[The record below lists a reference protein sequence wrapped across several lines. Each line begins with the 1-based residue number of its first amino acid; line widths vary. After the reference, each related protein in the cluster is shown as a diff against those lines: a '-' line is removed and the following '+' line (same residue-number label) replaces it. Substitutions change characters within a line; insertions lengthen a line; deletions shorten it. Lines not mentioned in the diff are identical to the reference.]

1 MLDRPCNSPDNV
13 FMPLALQAGQGMLC
27 LAPHPD
33 DEVLGCAGLLVLAQ
47 GQGLRV
53 KAIIVT
59 SGEEGGDGGRR
70 LGESR
75 EAAREL
81 ALPEPECW
89 GLADRELRHSPA
101 LIERVAQALRD
112 FEPSWLLLPALT
124 EPHPDHQALALAGMA
139 AAQRQGGVNVL
150 FYEVGSPTQ
159 VNTIVDISAV
169 AERKWRALDAFAS
182 QQARHDYKRHARA
195 MAELRAFVAGEGVAA
210 AEAFW
215 QIPALALA
223 RGELGAALGGWP
235 LQRAAAG
242 LASAPQQL
250 PLVSVIVRS
259 MDRPTLGDAIASV
272 AAQTYPNIEIIIVN
286 ASGAEHS
293 APAYPPDRLRLTV
306 VAERG
311 QAVQSG
317 RQPRRLD
324 RSAAANL
331 GLRSMA
337 GDYGLFLDDDDVL
350 GPEHLQRLVQAL
362 QAQATAAAAYAGVR
376 VEGPG
381 GQWIRDYDM
390 PWDARRLR
398 GINFLP
404 IHSVLFRRETVQD
417 GQQLYF
423 DEALPVLEDWD
434 FWCQLSR
441 RGAFV
446 HVPGIASLYRQGL
459 GDSHVGDA
467 GHEHFW
473 ARWHQKIL
481 LKQAQQWGLED
492 QSATLAWH
500 AVALDQ
506 AETRGERLQL
516 ELATARQQLADTSAQ
531 AQQQEQTL
539 RARAQQLQ
547 GELDRA
553 KGQSQVL
560 GGEKMALERQWLQAE
575 AERALSQRSLDM
587 LQQSLP
593 VRLSR
598 ALRKIFRK
606 TSE

>member
-1 MLDRPCNSPDNV
+1 
-13 FMPLALQAGQGMLC
+13 MPLALQAGQGMLC

-33 DEVLGCAGLLVLAQ
+33 DEVLGCAGLLVLAR

-53 KAIIVT
+53 KTIIVT
-59 SGEEGGDGGRR
+59 SGEEGGDGGWR
-70 LGESR
+70 LAESR
-75 EAAREL
+75 AAAQTLE
-81 ALPEPECW
+81 LPEPEGW
-89 GLADRELRHSPA
+89 GLADRELRYSPA
-101 LIERVAQALRD
+101 LVERVAQALRD
-112 FEPSWLLLPALT
+112 FTPAWLLLPALT
-124 EPHPDHQALALAGMA
+124 EPHPDHQALALAGIA
-139 AAQRQGGVNVL
+139 AAQRHGGTNVL
-150 FYEVGSPTQ
+150 LYEVGAPTQ
-159 VNTIVDISAV
+159 ANTVVDISAV
-169 AERKWRALDAFAS
+169 AERKWSALDAFAS
-182 QQARHDYKRHARA
+182 QQMRHDYKRHAQA
-195 MAELRAFVAGEGVAA
+195 MAELRAFVAGAGVAA

-215 QIPALALA
+215 QIPAPALA
-223 RGELGAALGGWP
+223 RGELGSALGGWP

-242 LASAPQQL
+242 LASTPQQL

-259 MDRPTLGDAIASV
+259 MDRSTLGDAIASV
-272 AAQTYPNIEIIIVN
+272 AAQTYPNIEVIIVN

-293 APAYPPDRLRLTV
+293 APAYPRDRLRLTV
-306 VAERG
+306 VAERDE
-311 QAVQSG
+311 A

-362 QAQATAAAAYAGVR
+362 QAQVTAVAAYAGVR

-404 IHSVLFRRETVQD
+404 IHSVLFRRDSVQG
-417 GQQLYF
+417 GQPLCF

-481 LKQAQQWGLED
+481 LKHAQQWGLED
-492 QSATLAWH
+492 QAASLAWH

-506 AETRGERLQL
+506 TETRSERLQQ
-516 ELATARQQLADTSAQ
+516 EVTAARQQLADTSDR
-531 AQQQEQTL
+531 AQQQAQVLEA
-539 RARAQQLQ
+539 RARQLQ
-547 GELDRA
+547 GDLDQA
-553 KGQSQVL
+553 AGQLQVL
-560 GGEKMALERQWLQAE
+560 GSEKAALERQRLQAE
-575 AERALSQRSLDM
+575 AERALAQRSLDM

-598 ALRKIFRK
+598 VLRKIFRK